1 MPGSRFS
8 NALRRLARRSNWI
21 EAALVPLVAA
31 TMRTAWMAPLVAAL
45 LGLPLIVPEGVAFPA
60 WLVMALLLGASLLQ
74 RLSQRLPQPRA
85 VVIVVG
91 LGVLVGVPTRLLGWP
106 LTSVASWKTVLALT
120 DFSIGIPAALVVVV
134 ATALLYR
141 HGLMASWG
149 YLPLLWRDFV
159 AGVVVLGLLM
169 LGGPTVAPGRDELPL
184 WDAMLLFLVSGLAAL
199 ALLAVLEAVASEG
212 ARATPSVLGRGKAAL
227 NRHWLAAVSSL
238 MLTVILLGLI
248 LAQVLSPQTLAAL
261 GRVFGPLAWAVGQV
275 VLLLISALAY
285 VIFWL
290 LGPLLA
296 MLQKRQGEP
305 VKPLNMGRP
314 LGEQLSELER
324 TATTFPATVEA
335 VLRGVLVLLLL
346 GGVIALFALAWRKR
360 HSEGE
365 GGVIEERESVWSKQ
379 LLLDQLR
386 ALLGHKPPATMGP
399 AFLAL
404 DAPEEPRQAI
414 RLLYQQLL
422 SLAQTLGHPRAPG
435 VTPLAHQHRLEQ
447 VLPRQR
453 GALATL
459 TALYLRARYA
469 EEARTPAEVDKAR
482 QALAAIEAEAT
493 PRPQR

>member
-1 MPGSRFS
+1 MPGNWFS
-8 NALRRLARRSNWI
+8 NALRHLARRVNWV
-21 EAALVPLVAA
+21 EAGLVPLVAA
-31 TMRTAWMAPLVAAL
+31 TMRTAWMAPLVAAV

-85 VVIVVG
+85 WVIVVG
-91 LGVLVGVPTRLLGWP
+91 LVVLMGVPAALLGWP
-106 LTSVASWKTVLALT
+106 LARVLSWRTVLALT
-120 DFSIGIPAALVVVV
+120 DFSTGIPAALVVVV
-134 ATALLYR
+134 VTALLYR
-141 HGLMASWG
+141 YGLVASWG

-159 AGVVVLGLLM
+159 TGVVVLGLLM
-169 LGGPTVAPGRDELPL
+169 LGGPTVAPGRDDLTL

-212 ARATPSVLGRGKAAL
+212 ARATPGALGRGKAAL
-227 NRHWLAAVSSL
+227 NRHWLAALSSL
-238 MLTVILLGLI
+238 MLAVILLGLI
-248 LAQVLSPQTLAAL
+248 LAQALSPQALAAL

-275 VLLLISALAY
+275 ALLLLTALAY
-285 VIFWL
+285 AIFWL

-296 MLQKRQGEP
+296 MIQKRQGEP
-305 VKPLNMGRP
+305 PKPLDMGRS
-314 LGEQLSELER
+314 LAEQLGDLNR
-324 TATTFPATVEA
+324 TPAAFPATLEA
-335 VLRGVLVLLLL
+335 ILRGALVLLLL
-346 GGVIALFALAWRKR
+346 GGIIALFALAWRKR
-360 HSEGE
+360 RSERE

-386 ALLGHKPPATMGP
+386 ALLGHKPSPATGP
-399 AFLAL
+399 AFLVL

-414 RLLYQQLL
+414 RLLYQRLL
-422 SLAQTLGHPRAPG
+422 SLAQRLGHPRAPG

-447 VLPRQR
+447 VLPGQR

-469 EEARTPAEVDKAR
+469 EEARTPAEVDEAR
-482 QALAAIEAEAT
+482 QALAAIETEAT